1 MDKAE
6 EVWRDALV
14 AWDNGWRDD
23 QAAISVIRTA
33 MEAYAAERDERLGEA
48 LYGLSARLLLSG
60 FLDDAENH
68 AAYEKVVAVFGK
80 PFTAANQHHGGN
92 DADT

>member
-1 MDKAE
+1 MTAE
-6 EVWRDALV
+6 EVWREALR
-14 AWDNGWRDD
+14 AFRSPDWEASS
-23 QAAISVIRTA
+23 AAVIRTA

-68 AAYEKVVAVFGK
+68 AAYEKVVAAFGK
-80 PFTAANQHHGGN
+80 PFIAANQHHGGN